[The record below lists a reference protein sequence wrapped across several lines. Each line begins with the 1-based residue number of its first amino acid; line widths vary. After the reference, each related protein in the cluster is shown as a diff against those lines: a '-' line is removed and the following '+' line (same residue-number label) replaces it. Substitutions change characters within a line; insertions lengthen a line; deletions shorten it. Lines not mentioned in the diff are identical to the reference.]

1 MTRIDFHT
9 GLPDKLAYCCR
20 LLRKVQAAEQQ
31 ALIYCSDPQTL
42 AALDRQLW
50 TFSQLDFL
58 PHQFAH
64 EPDAELAFAL
74 LCSGEAPGQHH
85 RLLINLDTG
94 FPPGYASHE
103 RLIELVGTEA
113 DDAQAG
119 RARFKFYRDQGYPL
133 QHHVAGA

>member
-20 LLRKVQAAEQQ
+20 LLRKVQAAGQKALVYSSDAQ
-31 ALIYCSDPQTL
+31 AL
-42 AALDRQLW
+42 AELDRQLW

-58 PHQFAH
+58 PHQYAH
-64 EPDAELAFAL
+64 EADPDLAVVL
-74 LCSGEAPGQHH
+74 LAGSEVAGQHH
-85 RLLINLDTG
+85 RLLINLDIG
-94 FPPGYASHE
+94 HPPAYASHE

-113 DDAQAG
+113 EDAQAG
-119 RARFKFYRDQGYPL
+119 RQRFKFYRDQGYPL